1 MTSSFWRRVA
11 PIKERFSIMK
21 MMFLTTALLLTAGYA
36 SAQNTTTPSAPL
48 TPDQCKQ
55 VWTTAVGKSETS
67 TQAGA
72 VPSIASFAQV
82 DDFAQVDTNGDGTI
96 DQKEFEAACE
106 KGLVH
111 GPLMR

>member
-1 MTSSFWRRVA
+1 
-11 PIKERFSIMK
+11 MK

-48 TPDQCKQ
+48 TPDQCRQ
-55 VWTTAVGKSETS
+55 VWTTAVAKSETS

-72 VPSIASFAQV
+72 APSIASFAQV
-82 DDFAQVDTNGDGTI
+82 DDFAQVDTNSDGTI
-96 DQKEFEAACE
+96 DQREFEAACE

>member
-1 MTSSFWRRVA
+1 
-11 PIKERFSIMK
+11 MK

-55 VWTTAVGKSETS
+55 VWTAVAKSETS

-72 VPSIASFAQV
+72 APSIASFAQV
-82 DDFAQVDTNGDGTI
+82 DDFAQVDTNSDGTI

-106 KGLVH
+106 KGLVY